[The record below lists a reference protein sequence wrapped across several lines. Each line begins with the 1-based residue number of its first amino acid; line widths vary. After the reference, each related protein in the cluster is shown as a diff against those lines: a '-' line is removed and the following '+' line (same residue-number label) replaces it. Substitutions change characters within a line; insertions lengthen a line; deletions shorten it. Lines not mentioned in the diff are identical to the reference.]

1 MNPKVFIIIL
11 NWNGCNDTIE
21 CIESL
26 KNVTYGNFSVVVVD
40 NSSTDN
46 SIDVIPKK
54 YRDVAFI
61 EMKKNTGFAGGNNIG
76 INYALERGADYI
88 LLLNNDTT
96 VEPNFLTELVKT
108 AETDKNAGILG
119 PKIYFHSEPAR
130 IWFAGGKL
138 NWLKT
143 KGTHPDYLKID
154 NKMNPAGNP
163 KKVDYITGCCLL
175 IKKDVIKKIGLMNED
190 YFLYYE
196 DADWCLRAH
205 KAGWQIIFVP
215 ASVIYHKQSQST
227 RERSFPY
234 VYYHSRNG
242 LVMGSRYGWLTLT
255 FLLSLWIFTKQ
266 IIKLFIGYNRQW
278 ARPVIKGVVD
288 FWLLKRGKLNGYY

>member
-26 KNVTYGNFSVVVVD
+26 KSVDYRNFAVVVVD
-40 NSSTDN
+40 NASSDD
-46 SIDVIPKK
+46 SIDIIPRK

-61 EMKKNTGFAGGNNIG
+61 EMKKNTGFAGGNNTG
-76 INYALERGADYI
+76 IKYALEHGADYI

-96 VEPNFLTELVKT
+96 VEPNFLTELVKA
-108 AETDKNAGILG
+108 AEADKKSGILG
-119 PKIYFHSEPAR
+119 PKIYFHSEPAK

-138 NWLKT
+138 NWLMT
-143 KGTHPDYLKID
+143 KGTHVDYLKID
-154 NKMNPAGNP
+154 NKEMPP
-163 KKVDYITGCCLL
+163 EKPRQTEYITGCCLL
-175 IKKDVIKKIGLMNED
+175 IKKEVVKKIGLMSED

-196 DADWCLRAH
+196 DADWCLRAR

-215 ASVIYHKQSQST
+215 SAAIFHKHSRSAG
-227 RERSFPY
+227 EHSFPY
-234 VYYHSRNG
+234 IYYHSRNG
-242 LVMGSRYGWLTLT
+242 LILGSRFGAVTLT
-255 FLLSLWIFTKQ
+255 YLLSLWIFTKQ

-278 ARPVIKGVVD
+278 AKPVIKGVVD
-288 FWLLKRGKLNGYY
+288 FWLLKRGKLEGYY